1 MKRQKL
7 SRRCHPASL
16 GVDMR
21 TIGFITGVL
30 LFGGTLLA
38 GTEVPRVVAHR
49 GNYQYDDNARG
60 GFEQSL
66 AAGVTG
72 FETDVQMTSDGGFV
86 IMHDATVATTTT
98 GTGNVIDL
106 TFAAVTNLTLKKS
119 GEHVPS
125 LQQIADLF
133 KDRNDV
139 FVEFEMKSQG
149 LSGESLNQ
157 YVDGVHNIVSST
169 MPAGTYVFT
178 SFDTSYLQSMKT
190 RHETARTAYIL
201 GTAYADVSDASLAPI
216 TTAVELGCSQISPLV
231 GTCAEWIAA
240 AKKEGLNVAL
250 WMVEDISTWAT
261 CRTKGADTV
270 TSNHPLE
277 LYPAATNYM
286 KALEVQGV
294 GWQGQRYFTND
305 IPWRIDSVL
314 EGPEGLGK
322 WGEGEVV
329 YSGKSTFT
337 GDVLIMGGVNLLTTP
352 DNDVVNTQVG
362 ALGNPRVARTVVVSN
377 ATLRMVGKN
386 SFGGSGRSST
396 PVKTDLKFYNSTL
409 DLTTNFAFNAG
420 NIYLHDSVVK
430 FHGGL
435 SHWGRY
441 DVVSGPWGDSFW
453 GSLYVNNLYFSGTK
467 AVTFKNETTN
477 LSNGDY
483 RKAAV
488 SIGKYN
494 AEGKV
499 DYSYQGEIHVPD
511 MTGSSASDVIFQV
524 PLIWTSKD
532 NGVPSGFRKTGAGTL
547 EFATADDNNTAR
559 YSSYTGNVDI
569 VEGTWKV
576 SANNVSTNMARTS
589 PFGAVCY
596 PHTFTI
602 HPGATLHVANSDVM
616 GQFYAQSLNTLH
628 VKGGTYLQNGRT
640 VNGLCKTIFENATI
654 SLSDAQ
660 WNDDNYWQIVS
671 ETETNHLP
679 SVQWPSVG
687 FNGGVT
693 FTGTNVYNLAN
704 WNTTYYFG
712 CENGLSPTDLELDDI
727 SGDDGDDLTINGRLV
742 DAPPWYDRSWPLDA
756 FGRRYVTRLR
766 HVGQPLNM
774 RKTGTGTLQL
784 KNTGSACT
792 GRIEIAEGVLK
803 VAVRG
808 NDDRTATQSALGNL
822 SDSNRVALVLSGGTL
837 HLTASD
843 TFGQA
848 ACVNES
854 RFVISN
860 GTLRSLQRDAKTT
873 AGWANSLPYL
883 DLYDASFD
891 YCGGLDSG
899 NANAPYGTFIFTHRV
914 RWDGTRPYD
923 LQPNGRANFF
933 CLGHEQDEYQVVN
946 GATTNLHGKVEF
958 YVADITKDV
967 DVDVTLGVTLKTQA
981 TWGGDNSKWWGKT
994 VFNNGLLKTGPGTLR
1009 LNGNG
1014 RAEGYTDKSY
1024 YYTEATRVNGG
1035 TLLVDTTAFNST
1047 NVFVQSG
1054 AYVGGTGTVK
1064 RVTIEAGGGFTAAP
1078 GQTRPLT
1085 AEAVEVLAD
1094 GDVVRLDIPY
1104 VGDLAELQHLRVPV
1118 VSAAG
1123 LEGATWMTTING
1135 AAAPA
1140 GYTTSAVVS
1149 GGVVYGVYAK
1159 GGLVVIIR

>member
-1 MKRQKL
+1 MKRQKQ

-16 GVDMR
+16 GVDVR

-30 LFGGTLLA
+30 LFGGALLA

-119 GEHVPS
+119 EEHVPS

-133 KDRNDV
+133 KDRDDV
-139 FVEFEMKSQG
+139 FVEFEMKSQN
-149 LSGESLNQ
+149 LSGDRLNQ
-157 YVDGVHNIVSST
+157 YVDGVYNIVSST

-178 SFDTSYLQSMKT
+178 SFDTSYLRAMKT
-190 RHETARTAYIL
+190 RHTTARTAYIL
-201 GTAYADVSDASLAPI
+201 GTAYTDVSDASRAPI
-216 TTAVELGCSQISPLV
+216 ETAVGLGCSQISPLV

-386 SFGGSGRSST
+386 SFGGSGRSTT

-420 NIYLHDSVVK
+420 NVYLHDSVVK

-435 SHWGRY
+435 SHWGNY
-441 DVVSGPWGDSFW
+441 TTAVSGPWESAFW
-453 GSLYVNNLYFSGTK
+453 GSLFVNNLYFSGTK

-494 AEGKV
+494 AEGRV

-524 PLIWTSKD
+524 PLIWTSGN

-547 EFATADDNNTAR
+547 EFAHADDNNTAR

-602 HPGATLHVANSDVM
+602 HPGATLHVAASDVM

-628 VKGGTYLQNGRT
+628 VKGGTYLQNGGT
-640 VNGLCKTIFENATI
+640 VNGLCKTIFENATVNI
-654 SLSDAQ
+654 GGQPGVD
-660 WNDDNYWQIVS
+660 NDYWEVVS
-671 ETETNHLP
+671 PTVTNQV
-679 SVQWPSVG
+679 SVRWPSVG
-687 FNGGVT
+687 FNGGVA
-693 FTGTNVYNLAN
+693 FKGTNVYTLSN
-704 WNTTYYFG
+704 WDAAYYFG
-712 CENGLSPTDLELDDI
+712 RELGREPTDLELDDI
-727 SGDDGDDLTINGRLV
+727 SGDDAADLTINGRLV
-742 DAPPWYDRSWPLDA
+742 DAPPWYSRTWDA
-756 FGRRYVTRLR
+756 KNPSARHIITGVN
-766 HVGQPLNM
+766 HVGQPLNV

-784 KNTGSACT
+784 KNAGSACT
-792 GRIEIAEGVLK
+792 GRIEIVEGVLK

-808 NDDRTATQSALGNL
+808 NDDRTATQSALGDL

-860 GTLRSLQRDAKTT
+860 GTLRSLRRDANTT

-883 DLYDASFD
+883 DFYDASFD

-958 YVADITKDV
+958 YVADITKDA

-981 TWGGDNSKWWGKT
+981 TWGYARKWGKT

-1094 GDVVRLDIPY
+1094 GGVVRLDIPY
-1104 VGDLAELQHLRVPV
+1104 VGDLAELRHLRVPV

-1123 LEGATWMTTING
+1123 LEKATWATTING

-1149 GGVVYGVYAK
+1149 DGVVYGVYAK